1 MKTDETGGQPAED
14 QVVERLSRRYAMEL
28 ERAERD
34 YPVLLRS
41 SRERVGADGA
51 TPGSGR
57 SLRTWRRI
65 AAPMTAVVVLVA
77 VSLVGVGLALRPSA
91 GPAGPSNPDVVRG
104 SDGIPTSIDG
114 QRVYRIGDQSEWK
127 NLSGSFLLGGYSILF
142 AHSCPVQLT
151 PLPSTEHDL
160 VDLCGAGALLAS
172 GPSSDGGPG
181 SLRVAPVGSTALDG
195 WAGGPAIVMRVHTHD
210 PEAAQCAADQKAACE
225 AALVVEAVVWP
236 TVPTEIN
243 GERVY
248 RDTDWA
254 SFPKSG
260 SFLLGGPATKP
271 SVVPPCPAPV
281 DRTTA
286 EQQLIQYCYILTID
300 GIGVAPMSTFDEP
313 NGEIVVARVHINDS
327 LAAQCPADVQTACAA
342 SIVVES
348 VVWRSTEAVAT
359 ATPSSVGSSTTPSN
373 PASGEGVGPVQSAPV
388 ASGPSAGS
396 GSVGPLDGDGVPTT
410 IGGAPVYR
418 AAALPTA
425 PTFLLGGQLTHDT
438 GCAPAVSLA
447 PPVCGYWMVDGVKV
461 GAAQTVPESLSGSLV
476 VARVG
481 RMSDCQHAPCA
492 TPLEFLTMEEIVW
505 SGSASA
511 GTGTSV
517 GPLDSDGVPTSIAG
531 TPVYRAAALTA
542 GEATFLLGGALT
554 HDTGCAPTTAAVPPG
569 CGYWMV
575 DGVKVGTM
583 IALPELPSGSLVVAR
598 VASSTSLAICPDG
611 KSCPP
616 TRGILVVTE
625 IVWSGPIV
633 EVPPPPVSPGPS
645 AS

>member
-14 QVVERLSRRYAMEL
+14 KVVERLSRRYAMEL

-34 YPVLLRS
+34 YPALLQSR
-41 SRERVGADGA
+41 RERVGADGA
-51 TPGSGR
+51 MPGSGR

-91 GPAGPSNPDVVRG
+91 GPAGPSNPAVVRD

-127 NLSGSFLLGGYSILF
+127 NLSGSFLLAGYATAF
-142 AHSCPVQLT
+142 TPSCPAPAPTAAPQ
-151 PLPSTEHDL
+151 PSAEANLLGWCSAIVLATEPITDFNG
-160 VDLCGAGALLAS
+160 VAI
-172 GPSSDGGPG
+172 G
-181 SLRVAPVGSTALDG
+181 SLFKVAPRGSEALTG
-195 WAGGPAIVMRVHTHD
+195 FLTQPHWLNGPAIVMRVHTHD
-210 PEAAQCAADQKAACE
+210 PEAAQCGADQQAVCE
-225 AALVVEAVVWP
+225 AAVVVEAVVWP
-236 TVPTEIN
+236 TVPSEIN

-248 RDTDWA
+248 RATDQA
-254 SFPKSG
+254 SFPTSG

-271 SVVPPCPAPV
+271 SVMPPCPAPI
-281 DRTTA
+281 DKTNS
-286 EQQLIQYCYILTID
+286 EQQLIPYCYFLSID
-300 GIGVAPMSTFDEP
+300 GLSVAPMSNLDEP
-313 NGEIVVARVHINDS
+313 NGEVVVARAHVNDP
-327 LAAQCPADVQTACAA
+327 LAAQCPAGVQTACAA

-348 VVWRSTEAVAT
+348 VVWRSSESAAT
-359 ATPSSVGSSTTPSN
+359 AAPSSAASTTSPSN
-373 PASGEGVGPVQSAPV
+373 PASGEGSGPVSSA
-388 ASGPSAGS
+388 SIGTGPSAG
-396 GSVGPLDGDGVPTT
+396 
-410 IGGAPVYR
+410 
-418 AAALPTA
+418 TA
-425 PTFLLGGQLTHDT
+425 
-438 GCAPAVSLA
+438 
-447 PPVCGYWMVDGVKV
+447 
-461 GAAQTVPESLSGSLV
+461 
-476 VARVG
+476 
-481 RMSDCQHAPCA
+481 
-492 TPLEFLTMEEIVW
+492 
-505 SGSASA
+505 SASA

-531 TPVYRAAALTA
+531 TPVYRASNLPS
-542 GEATFLLGGALT
+542 EATFLLGGALT

-583 IALPELPSGSLVVAR
+583 IALPELPTGSLVVAR

-625 IVWSGPIV
+625 TVWSGPIV
-633 EVPPPPVSPGPS
+633 EVPPPPVSPVPS